1 MPHILHIRSNHN
13 LDQDYIRISQQ
24 DDSPH
29 HIDEVGK
36 DIDISPL
43 RKNKDVYAVFVAII
57 IITLMM
63 VALVVHSP
71 PPSRN

>member
-1 MPHILHIRSNHN
+1 MIESNHN
-13 LDQDYIRISQQ
+13 LDQDYIRSSQQ
-24 DDSPH
+24 QDESPH

-43 RKNKDVYAVFVAII
+43 LFLPQRCLAVFVAII

-63 VALVVHSP
+63 VALV
-71 PPSRN
+71 